1 MPTELLILW
10 DRSLA
15 IALLIGAAGVLLWA
29 FHKEIEDL
37 LFTKREYISVRLVGV
52 LTAVFSVLVINTL
65 GLVLIPSEWIV
76 AAVLQTIVFIG
87 VAILRESARW

>member
-1 MPTELLILW
+1 MPTELSILW

-15 IALLIGAAGVLLWA
+15 IALLIGTAGVLLWA
-29 FHKEIEDL
+29 FYKEIEDL

-52 LTAVFSVLVINTL
+52 FIAVFSVLVINTL
-65 GLVLIPSEWIV
+65 GLVFMPSKWIV
-76 AAVLQTIVFIG
+76 ATVVQATVFIG